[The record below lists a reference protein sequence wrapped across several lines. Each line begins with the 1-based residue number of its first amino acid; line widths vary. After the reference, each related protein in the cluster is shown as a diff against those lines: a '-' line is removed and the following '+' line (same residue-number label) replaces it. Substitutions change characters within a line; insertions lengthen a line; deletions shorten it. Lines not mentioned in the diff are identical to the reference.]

1 MEWQTEF
8 CSKIGKFVAEM
19 DLSLK
24 SFHHPAYETRTLIWF
39 LHNVPQVREFLYA
52 VKDEANRKLSE
63 ELIKAFEDEVLPL
76 HVRAHFRFQSRLY
89 FTCVV
94 LYQNLDWNL
103 N

>member
-76 HVRAHFRFQSRLY
+76 HVRELTSDSNQGYTSH
-89 FTCVV
+89 V
-94 LYQNLDWNL
+94 LYYIKTLIGI
-103 N
+103 